1 MHLAHPKQ
9 TRLGPAAVHGSLG
22 RWVDRPGALYVRL
35 AEATSAAVDCG
46 DLPRGA
52 RLPPERSL
60 ATELRVARGTVVAAY
75 RLLQDRGLIE
85 RRQGSGTWIIDADAS
100 HTQTPEVEAGLR
112 SRRLTDR
119 LMDSDRDVIDLA
131 ISVLLNPFD
140 LPATAFRPER
150 DDIAKLAAGHG
161 YHPLGLPALRE
172 RLAQIHT
179 ANGLP
184 TEVSQ
189 IAITLGGQQAIALTA
204 DLLVTPGDHVVIES
218 TTFPGAIDAYSR
230 AGARFETIP
239 TDTGGAQIGAAERAV
254 ERAAPRLLYVIP
266 TCHNP
271 TGTVMPAH
279 RRAALAALADANDT
293 WIVEDESLAWT
304 AFFEER
310 PPLPIAAYS
319 RDVRVITIGSLSKL
333 LWGGLRVGWI
343 RADPT
348 VIARIARLKAAH
360 DLGNCAVSQVIALT
374 LLEHVEENGRQLRA
388 RLQRGAALLSDQ
400 LARRLPGW
408 TFRPPDGGLS
418 LWVHTP
424 GVRTDEFAVT
434 ALRHG
439 VAVLPGQSAS
449 PRNAHPEHMRLS
461 YTESPER
468 ITDGVQR
475 LADAWTDHLETTGGA
490 GTTSLTPPTLG

>member
-1 MHLAHPKQ
+1 MHPGQAKQ
-9 TRLGPAAVHGSLG
+9 TRLGPATVRGSLG
-22 RWVDRPGALYVRL
+22 RWGDRPGPLYVRL
-35 AEATSAAVDCG
+35 AEVISGAVNSG

-60 ATELRVARGTVVAAY
+60 ATELRASRGTVVAAY

-85 RRQGSGTWIIDADAS
+85 RRQGSGTWIVDPEAS
-100 HTQTPEVEAGLR
+100 HRQTPEVEAGVR

-119 LMDSDRDVIDLA
+119 LMESDSDVIDLA

-140 LPATAFRPER
+140 LPAIAFGAKR
-150 DDIAKLAAGHG
+150 DDIAKLAGGHG

-179 ANGLP
+179 ANGVP
-184 TEVSQ
+184 TDVSQ
-189 IAITLGGQQAIALTA
+189 IAITVGGQQAIALTA
-204 DLLVTPGDHVVIES
+204 ELLVNPGEHVVIES

-230 AGARFETIP
+230 AGARFETVP
-239 TDTGGAQIGAAERAV
+239 TDTAGAQTGATELAV
-254 ERAAPRLLYVIP
+254 ARTAPRLIYVIP

-279 RRAALAALADANDT
+279 RREALARLADANDT
-293 WIVEDESLAWT
+293 WVVEDESLAWT
-304 AFFEER
+304 TFFDER

-319 RDVRVITIGSLSKL
+319 DGSRVITVGSLSKL

-343 RADPT
+343 RADPS
-348 VIARIARLKAAH
+348 VIAKIARLKAAH
-360 DLGNCAVSQVIALT
+360 DLGNCAVSQAIALT
-374 LLEHVEENGRQLRA
+374 LLEDVEQTAEQLRA
-388 RLQRGAALLSDQ
+388 RLQGGAALLADH
-400 LARRLPGW
+400 LARRLPAW

-449 PRNAHPEHMRLS
+449 PRNTHPEHMRLS

-468 ITDGVQR
+468 IVEAVHR
-475 LADAWTDHLETTGGA
+475 LDDAWTVHLETTGGRRVA
-490 GTTSLTPPTLG
+490 ADAPPGLG